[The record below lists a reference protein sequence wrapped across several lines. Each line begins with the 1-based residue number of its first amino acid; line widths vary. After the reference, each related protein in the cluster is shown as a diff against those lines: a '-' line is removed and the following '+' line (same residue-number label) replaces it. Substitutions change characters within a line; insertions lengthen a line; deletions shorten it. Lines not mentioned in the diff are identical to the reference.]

1 MKKKTSTTRNRF
13 KRFNL
18 TIFIQALLVRKLSN
32 NYAPLVGD
40 NYAPE
45 KIRVIIPVGGKA
57 TRLLPLTAET
67 SKACLRLLNRPLVEF
82 SLLSLASQGIRNFIF
97 GVKGYTNYRDLYDY
111 FESGFGFSA
120 RYNIKPRIH
129 IKYQPNVEDLGSADS
144 ARINM
149 DYYELCNPVFAVQ
162 GDNIFDIK
170 VKSLIDFHKEKCA
183 DLTIVLREVDDVTGL
198 GIADID
204 KNDRIQRFV
213 EKPLPQDAPS
223 NLANTGLYVLSPEMR
238 KIFKE
243 KGIQQIIKEKNR
255 LDFGYDFIP
264 YVIQTGRLVYGYTLK
279 GDWFDVGT
287 PKNYLAAMKNLLH
300 GNFCALSNFGDRLK
314 DGAPIWV
321 QGESNDSEKRRQE
334 IIQKIKQKKI
344 TLEGAVLIGRHCQ
357 IEDGARIVDSC
368 IDNFTR
374 IGKNAEVINSA
385 VMDRVI
391 IGEHAEVHDSI
402 VGRHVVVKSSQH
414 KPTKINAISVV
425 ADDVT
430 LEEGCS
436 LSASKIYPHQTIRG
450 EFQNQTIIAN

>member
-1 MKKKTSTTRNRF
+1 VK
-13 KRFNL
+13 
-18 TIFIQALLVRKLSN
+18 LLSDK
-32 NYAPLVGD
+32 YAPLVGD

-97 GVKGYTNYRDLYDY
+97 GVKGYTNYRDLTDY
-111 FESGFGFSA
+111 FESGYGFSA
-120 RYNIKPRIH
+120 KYNIKPRVH
-129 IKYQPNVEDLGSADS
+129 IKYQPNVSDLGSADS
-144 ARINM
+144 ANINI
-149 DYYELCNPVFAVQ
+149 DYYELNNPIFAVQ

-170 VKSLIDFHKEKCA
+170 VKNLIDFHKEKGSC
-183 DLTIVLREVDDVTGL
+183 LTIVLREVDNVEGL

-204 KNDRIQRFV
+204 KNGRIQRFI
-213 EKPLPQDAPS
+213 EKPSPKDAPS
-223 NLANTGLYVLSPEMR
+223 NLANTGLYVLSPEVR

-264 YVIQTGRLVYGYTLK
+264 YVIQSGRPVYGYTLK
-279 GDWFDVGT
+279 GSWFDVGT
-287 PKNYLAAMKNLLH
+287 PKSYLEAMKNLLN
-300 GNFCALSNFGDRLK
+300 GGFSTLNDFGGRLNDESK
-314 DGAPIWV
+314 VWV
-321 QGESNDSEKRRQE
+321 QGDSTDSEKRRQE

-344 TLEGAVLIGRHCQ
+344 EIEGSVLIGRHCQ
-357 IEDGARIVDSC
+357 IEDGAKIVNSC

-374 IGKNAEVINSA
+374 IGKNAVVANSA
-385 VMDRVI
+385 IMDRVI
-391 IGEHAEVHDSI
+391 IGDNAEIYDSI
-402 VGRHVVVKSSQH
+402 IGRHVVVNSSCH
-414 KPTKINAISVV
+414 KPTKITSVSVV
-425 ADDVT
+425 ADDVI

-436 LSASKIYPHQTIRG
+436 LTATKIYPHQTIRG

>member
-1 MKKKTSTTRNRF
+1 MKR
-13 KRFNL
+13 L
-18 TIFIQALLVRKLSN
+18 GD

-40 NYAPE
+40 SYTPD

-111 FESGFGFSA
+111 FESGYGFSA
-120 RYNIKPRIH
+120 RYHIKPHIH
-129 IKYQPNVEDLGSADS
+129 IKYQPNVPDLGSADS

-149 DYYELCNPVFAVQ
+149 DYYELNNPIFAVQ

-170 VKSLIDFHKEKCA
+170 IKNLIDFHKEKGA
-183 DLTIVLREVDDVTGL
+183 ALTIVLREVDNVEGL

-204 KNDRIQRFV
+204 KTGRIQRFV
-213 EKPLPQDAPS
+213 EKPLPKDAPS
-223 NLANTGLYVLSPEMR
+223 NLANTGLYVLSPEVR

-243 KGIQQIIKEKNR
+243 KGVQQIIKEKNR

-264 YVIQTGRLVYGYTLK
+264 YVISTGRPVYGYTLK
-279 GDWFDVGT
+279 GNWFDVGT
-287 PKNYLAAMKNLLH
+287 PKSYLEAMKNLLH
-300 GNFCALSNFGDRLK
+300 GGFSTLNDFGGRLSGEGLV
-314 DGAPIWV
+314 WV
-321 QGESNDSEKRRQE
+321 QGESSDSEKRRQE

-344 TLEGAVLIGRHCQ
+344 QVEGAVLIGRHCQ
-357 IEDGARIVDSC
+357 IEDGTRIVNSC
-368 IDNFTR
+368 IDNYTR
-374 IGKNAEVINSA
+374 IGKNAVITNSS

-391 IGEHAEVHDSI
+391 IGDNAEIYDSI
-402 VGRHVVVKSSQH
+402 IGRHVVVNSSCD
-414 KPTKINAISVV
+414 KPTRISSVSV
-425 ADDVT
+425 IADDVV

-436 LSASKIYPHQTIRG
+436 LTATKVYPHQRIRG

>member
-1 MKKKTSTTRNRF
+1 MF
-13 KRFNL
+13 GENL
-18 TIFIQALLVRKLSN
+18 TNN

-40 NYAPE
+40 NYSPE

-111 FESGFGFSA
+111 FQAGYGFSV

-129 IKYQPNVEDLGSADS
+129 IKYQPNVSDLGSADS

-149 DYYELCNPVFAVQ
+149 EYYELNCPVFAVQ
-162 GDNIFDIK
+162 GDNIFDLKIK
-170 VKSLIDFHKEKCA
+170 NLMDFHKEKGA
-183 DLTIVLREVDDVTGL
+183 ALTIVLREVDNVEGL
-198 GIADID
+198 GIADIN
-204 KNDRIQRFV
+204 KNGQIRRFV
-213 EKPLPQDAPS
+213 EKPEPKDAPS
-223 NLANTGLYVLSPEMR
+223 NLANTGLYVLSPEIR
-238 KIFKE
+238 KIFRE
-243 KGIQQIIKEKNR
+243 KGVKQIIKEKNR

-264 YVIQTGRLVYGYTLK
+264 YVIQCGYPVYGYSLK
-279 GDWFDVGT
+279 GSWFDVGT
-287 PKNYLAAMKNLLH
+287 PKNYLEAMKNLLH
-300 GNFCALSNFGDRLK
+300 GEFSTLK
-314 DGAPIWV
+314 DFGGRLNGEKKVWV
-321 QGESNDSEKRRQE
+321 QGDSNDSEKRRQD

-344 TLEGAVLIGRHCQ
+344 EIEGAVLIGRHCQ
-357 IEDGARIVDSC
+357 IEDGARIVNSC

-374 IGKNAEVINSA
+374 IGKNVVIENSA

-391 IGEHAEVHDSI
+391 IGEDAEIYDSI
-402 VGRHVVVKSSQH
+402 IGRHVAVNSSAR
-414 KPTKINAISVV
+414 KPTMITAVSVI

-436 LSASKIYPHQTIRG
+436 LAATKIYPHQRIRG
-450 EFQNQTIIAN
+450 EFQNQTILAN

>member
-1 MKKKTSTTRNRF
+1 VKH
-13 KRFNL
+13 
-18 TIFIQALLVRKLSN
+18 LSD

-111 FESGFGFSA
+111 FESGYGFSA

-129 IKYQPNVEDLGSADS
+129 IKYQPNVPDLGSADS

-149 DYYELCNPVFAVQ
+149 EYYELNNPVFAVQ

-170 VKSLIDFHKEKCA
+170 VKNLIDFHKEKGAC
-183 DLTIVLREVDDVTGL
+183 LTIVLREVDNVEGL

-204 KNDRIQRFV
+204 KCGRINRFV
-213 EKPLPQDAPS
+213 EKPLPKDAPS
-223 NLANTGLYVLSPEMR
+223 NLANTGLYVLSPEVR

-243 KGIQQIIKEKNR
+243 KGVQQIIKEKNR

-264 YVIQTGRLVYGYTLK
+264 YIIESGRPVYGYTLK
-279 GDWFDVGT
+279 GNWFDVGT
-287 PKNYLAAMKNLLH
+287 PKSYLEAMKKLL
-300 GNFCALSNFGDRLK
+300 GGGFSTLNDFGGRLK
-314 DGAPIWV
+314 EDTPIWV
-321 QGESNDSEKRRQE
+321 QGESADSEKRRQE
-334 IIQKIKQKKI
+334 IILKIKQKKI
-344 TLEGAVLIGRHCQ
+344 QIEGPVLIGRHCQ
-357 IEDGARIVDSC
+357 IEDGARIVNSC
-368 IDNFTR
+368 IDDFTR
-374 IGKNAEVINSA
+374 IGKNAVVANSA

-391 IGEHAEVHDSI
+391 IGENAEVYDSI
-402 VGRHVVVKSSQH
+402 VGRHVVVNSSCS
-414 KPTKINAISVV
+414 KPTKVTAVSVI

-430 LEEGCS
+430 LEEGCN
-436 LSASKIYPHQTIRG
+436 LTGSKVYPHQRIQG

>member
-1 MKKKTSTTRNRF
+1 MK
-13 KRFNL
+13 NL
-18 TIFIQALLVRKLSN
+18 GD
-32 NYAPLVGD
+32 NYAPLIGD

-82 SLLSLASQGIRNFIF
+82 SLLSLASQGIRNFVF

-111 FESGFGFSA
+111 FESGYGFSA

-129 IKYQPNVEDLGSADS
+129 IKYQPNVPDLGSADS
-144 ARINM
+144 ARINI
-149 DYYELCNPVFAVQ
+149 DYYELNNPIFAVQ

-170 VKSLIDFHKEKCA
+170 IKNLIDFHKEKGAC
-183 DLTIVLREVDDVTGL
+183 LTIVLREVDNVEGL

-204 KNDRIQRFV
+204 KNGCIQRFV
-213 EKPLPQDAPS
+213 EKPEPKDAPS
-223 NLANTGLYVLSPEMR
+223 NLANTGLYVLSPEVR
-238 KIFKE
+238 KIFRE

-264 YVIQTGRLVYGYTLK
+264 YIIQSGRPVYGYTLK
-279 GDWFDVGT
+279 GSWFDVGT
-287 PKNYLAAMKNLLH
+287 PKSYLEAMKKLLN
-300 GNFCALSNFGDRLK
+300 GGFSTLNDFGGRLA
-314 DGAPIWV
+314 GEGLVWV
-321 QGESNDSEKRRQE
+321 QGDSNDSEKRRQE

-357 IEDGARIVDSC
+357 IEDGARIVNSC

-374 IGKNAEVINSA
+374 IGKNAVVANSA
-385 VMDRVI
+385 VMDRAI
-391 IGEHAEVHDSI
+391 IGDNAEVYDSI
-402 VGRHVVVKSSQH
+402 IGRHVVVNSSCH
-414 KPTKINAISVV
+414 KPTKVTSVSVV

-436 LSASKIYPHQTIRG
+436 LTATKVYPHQHIRG

>member
-1 MKKKTSTTRNRF
+1 MV
-13 KRFNL
+13 NL
-18 TIFIQALLVRKLSN
+18 LGN

-82 SLLSLASQGIRNFIF
+82 SLLSLASQGIRNFVF

-111 FESGFGFSA
+111 FEAGYGFSA

-129 IKYQPNVEDLGSADS
+129 IKYQPNVPDLGSADS

-149 DYYELCNPVFAVQ
+149 DYYELTCPVFAVQ

-170 VKSLIDFHKEKCA
+170 VKSLIDFHKEKCSC
-183 DLTIVLREVDDVTGL
+183 LTIVLLEVDNVEGL

-204 KNDRIQRFV
+204 KNGRIQRFV
-213 EKPLPQDAPS
+213 EKPAPIDAPS
-223 NLANTGLYVLSPEMR
+223 NLANTGLYVLSPEVR
-238 KIFKE
+238 KIFRE

-264 YVIQTGRLVYGYTLK
+264 YVIETGRPVYGYTLK
-279 GDWFDVGT
+279 GSWFDVGT
-287 PKNYLAAMKNLLH
+287 PKSYLEAMKNLLN
-300 GNFCALSNFGDRLK
+300 GGFSTLSDFGGRLNE
-314 DGAPIWV
+314 GEPIFV
-321 QGESNDSEKRRQE
+321 QGDSNDSEKRRQE
-334 IIQKIKQKKI
+334 IIQKIKEKKI
-344 TLEGAVLIGRHCQ
+344 ELEGAVLIGRHCQ
-357 IEDGARIVDSC
+357 IEDGAKIVNSC

-374 IGKNAEVINSA
+374 IGKNAVVANSA
-385 VMDRVI
+385 IMDRVI
-391 IGEHAEVHDSI
+391 IGDNAEIYDSI
-402 VGRHVVVKSSQH
+402 IGRHVAVNSSCH
-414 KPTKINAISVV
+414 KPTKITAVSVV
-425 ADDVT
+425 ADDVI

-436 LSASKIYPHQTIRG
+436 LTATKVYPHQHIRG
-450 EFQNQTIIAN
+450 EFINQTIIAN

>member
-1 MKKKTSTTRNRF
+1 
-13 KRFNL
+13 
-18 TIFIQALLVRKLSN
+18 LSEC
-32 NYAPLVGD
+32 YAPLVGD

-45 KIRVIIPVGGKA
+45 RIRVIIPVGGKA

-97 GVKGYTNYRDLYDY
+97 GVKGYTNYRDLFDY
-111 FESGFGFSA
+111 FESGYGFSA

-129 IKYQPNVEDLGSADS
+129 IKYQPNVDDLGSADS

-149 DYYELCNPVFAVQ
+149 EYYELNNPVFAVQ

-170 VKSLIDFHKEKCA
+170 VKNLIDFHKEKGAC
-183 DLTIVLREVDDVTGL
+183 LTIVLREVENVEGL

-204 KNDRIQRFV
+204 KNGRIQCFV
-213 EKPLPQDAPS
+213 EKPLPKDAPS
-223 NLANTGLYVLSPEMR
+223 NLANTGLYVVSPEVK

-243 KGIQQIIKEKNR
+243 KGVQQIIKEKNR

-264 YVIQTGRLVYGYTLK
+264 YVIQTGRPVYGYTLK
-279 GDWFDVGT
+279 GNWFDVGT
-287 PKNYLAAMKNLLH
+287 PKSYLEAMKNLLY
-300 GNFCALSNFGDRLK
+300 GGFSTLNDFGGRLNE
-314 DGAPIWV
+314 GSPIWV
-321 QGESNDSEKRRQE
+321 QGESSDSEKRRSE
-334 IIQKIKQKKI
+334 TVQKIKEKKI
-344 TLEGAVLIGRHCQ
+344 EIEGAVLIGRHCQ
-357 IEDGARIVDSC
+357 IEDGARIVNSC

-374 IGKNAEVINSA
+374 IGKNAVITNSA
-385 VMDRVI
+385 IMDRVI
-391 IGEHAEVHDSI
+391 IDDDAEVYDSI
-402 VGRHVVVKSSQH
+402 IGRHVAVHSSYH
-414 KPTKINAISVV
+414 RPTKVTAVSVI

-436 LSASKIYPHQTIRG
+436 LATTKVYPHQRIRG